1 MTSFTKRLDTFFT
14 LSREVNLAREADR
27 RILHLIRKW
36 LKAGVSEDGQW
47 SETKLG
53 TPQGSIASPL
63 IANALLALPLR
74 SWVDVWRK
82 NVVKGDVVVVR
93 FADDLVV
100 SFQHRTEAERFLK
113 DRIDGR

>member
-1 MTSFTKRLDTFFT
+1 MAEGGSIGRWPVVGDEAGYTAGFNCFT
-14 LSREVNLAREADR
+14 ADR
-27 RILHLIRKW
+27 QR
-36 LKAGVSEDGQW
+36 V
-47 SETKLG
+47 
-53 TPQGSIASPL
+53 
-63 IANALLALPLR
+63 LALPLR